1 MLAIQTNTQ
10 NFCVIKSNY
19 QNLLDLATATSAE
32 LDVAIW

>member
-1 MLAIQTNTQ
+1 MLAIQTQTQ

-19 QNLLDLATATSAE
+19 QNLLDLATTSAE